1 MILSE
6 KELEDYICNNQKE
19 FIKELKGVYG
29 KDKDIKFIGR
39 QVRIGENNIA
49 DLVYYYDTDKSDRVP
64 FKTRNYIIVELK
76 YRKLT
81 AKDLAQISRY
91 MSLLREKI
99 YSEEKMFQEYESFVY
114 GLFVSFGQ
122 DDLMQE
128 IMINFDTNTIDFLT
142 INSNISFEKE
152 CWSHSENYIKNIE
165 LDKRINNLYRGKNE

>member
-6 KELEDYICNNQKE
+6 KDLEDYICDNQKD
-19 FIKELKGVYG
+19 FIKALKGIYG
-29 KDKDIKFIGR
+29 EDKNIKFIGR

-49 DLVYYYDTDKSDRVP
+49 DLVYYYDYEVSKDAP
-64 FKTRNYIIVELK
+64 FIERNYIIVELK
-76 YRKLT
+76 YRKLV

-99 YSEEKMFQEYESFVY
+99 YSERKMLQRYESYVY

-128 IMINFDTNTIDFLT
+128 IMINFENSDIDFLT
-142 INSNISFEKE
+142 IKSNISFERE
-152 CWSHSENYIKNIE
+152 GWFHPDNYIENLK
-165 LDKRINNLYRGKNE
+165 LDKRINDLYRGNNE

>member
-6 KELEDYICNNQKE
+6 KELEDYICNNQKN
-19 FIKELKGVYG
+19 FIKALKEIYG
-29 KDKDIKFIGR
+29 EGKNIKFIGR

-49 DLVYYYDTDKSDRVP
+49 DLVYYYDEESEGVP
-64 FKTRNYIIVELK
+64 FKVRNYIIVELK

-99 YSEEKMFQEYESFVY
+99 CSEEMMLQGYESFVN

-128 IMINFDTNTIDFLT
+128 IMINFEDTPIDFLA
-142 INSNISFEKE
+142 IKSNIAFERE
-152 CWSHSENYIKNIE
+152 EWSHPDSYIKNIK
-165 LDKRINNLYRGKNE
+165 LDKRINDLYRGKNE